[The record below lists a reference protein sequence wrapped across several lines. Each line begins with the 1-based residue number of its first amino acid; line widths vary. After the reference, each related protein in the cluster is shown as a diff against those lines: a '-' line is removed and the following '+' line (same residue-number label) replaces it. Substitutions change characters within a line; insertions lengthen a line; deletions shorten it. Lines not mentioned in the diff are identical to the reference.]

1 MASRRMFSMQI
12 VDSDSFL
19 NMPLSAQALY
29 FHLNMRADDDGFVNN
44 PRSIQ
49 RLIGASDDDCKLLIA
64 KRFIL
69 AFESGVIVI
78 KHWCINNYIRG
89 DRKKDTLYPEEMAL
103 LRVKDNGAYTMSGK
117 CQASDGQ
124 VSGKCLSSGSIGK
137 DSIGKYSLVKESGDK
152 ERVGVQGEREPNPAS
167 PDDSDCGKLCGKD
180 VENLMLGIH
189 GNVQLTQKELA
200 MLKLKYPAHWE
211 RMVDDLSGFI
221 HSTGK
226 HYDRHYDI
234 ITGWAGG
241 AV

>member
-1 MASRRMFSMQI
+1 MFSMQI

-19 NMPLSAQALY
+19 TMPLSTQALY

-69 AFESGVIVI
+69 TFESGVIVI

-103 LRVKDNGAYTMSGK
+103 LKVKDNGAYTMSGN
-117 CQASDGQ
+117 CQASDSQ
-124 VSGKCLSSGSIGK
+124 MSGKCLPSDGIGK
-137 DSIGKYSLVKESGDK
+137 DSIGKYSLVKESVGK
-152 ERVGVQGEREPNPAS
+152 ERVGVQGEREPTPSHPETKNVDKS
-167 PDDSDCGKLCGKD
+167 
-180 VENLMLGIH
+180 VENLMVGIH

-200 MLKLKYPAHWE
+200 KLKLEYPDNWE
-211 RMVDDLSGFI
+211 RMVDDLSAFL
-221 HSTGK
+221 STTDK
-226 HYDRHYDI
+226 PYDRHYDI

-241 AV
+241 NV

>member
-1 MASRRMFSMQI
+1 MFSMQI

-19 NMPLSAQALY
+19 TMPLSTQALY

-69 AFESGVIVI
+69 TFESGVIVI

-103 LRVKDNGAYTMSGK
+103 LKVKDNGAYTMSGN
-117 CQASDGQ
+117 CQASDSQ
-124 VSGKCLSSGSIGK
+124 MSGKCLPSDGIGK
-137 DSIGKYSLVKESGDK
+137 DSIGKYSLVKESVGK
-152 ERVGVQGEREPNPAS
+152 ERVGVQGEREPTPSHPETKNVDKS
-167 PDDSDCGKLCGKD
+167 
-180 VENLMLGIH
+180 VENLMVGIH

-200 MLKLKYPAHWE
+200 KLKLAHPDNWE
-211 RMVDDLSGFI
+211 RMVDDLSAFI
-221 HSTGK
+221 HSSGK
-226 HYDRHYDI
+226 HYDRQYDI

-241 AV
+241 NV

>member
-1 MASRRMFSMQI
+1 MQI

-19 NMPLSAQALY
+19 TMPLSAQALY

-69 AFESGVIVI
+69 TFESGVIVI

-124 VSGKCLSSGSIGK
+124 MSGKCLSSGSIGK
-137 DSIGKYSLVKESGDK
+137 DSIGKYSIGESSGDK
-152 ERVGVQGEREPNPAS
+152 DRLGVQGEGKPNPAS
-167 PDDSDCGKLCGKD
+167 PDSSNCGKPCGKD
-180 VENLMLGIH
+180 VDNLMLGKYA
-189 GNVQLTQKELA
+189 NVQLSQKELA
-200 MLKLKYPAHWE
+200 KLKLAYPDHWE
-211 RMVDDLSGFI
+211 RMVDDLSAFM
-221 HSTGK
+221 HSSGK
-226 HYDRHYDI
+226 TYDRHYDI